1 MHLSCYVF
9 HYIESSASAIRQL
22 VVIELARRVYF
33 AVIAPSVK
41 TLISVRASSKNS
53 FSLPAFSL
61 LMSLP
66 CCGVYEQW
74 RELAWCSTLRDV
86 YTSGLFPP
94 FISTTK
100 TRQHYPCAP
109 TRYHG
114 GVLCAKISRNS
125 PRLRWIINEN
135 PIDRNLRTEF
145 ASYDGRMKRRD
156 TKHGSE
162 YKFLFN
168 LSHYFSVK
176 G

>member
-1 MHLSCYVF
+1 MF
-9 HYIESSASAIRQL
+9 HYIESPANAIRQL

-33 AVIAPSVK
+33 AVIAPPVK

-66 CCGVYEQW
+66 CCGVYERW

-86 YTSGLFPP
+86 YTSGIFPP

-100 TRQHYPCAP
+100 TRRHYPCTP
-109 TRYHG
+109 TRYQG
-114 GVLCAKISRNS
+114 GALRAKISHNS
-125 PRLRWIINEN
+125 SRLRRIINEN

-145 ASYDGRMKRRD
+145 ASDGWLRETSR
-156 TKHGSE
+156 
-162 YKFLFN
+162 YKTR
-168 LSHYFSVK
+168 SKIHSR
-176 G
+176 